1 MNAEANSAP
10 QSLAREARVA
20 VRTVPWTEAFYWCV
34 RRELWEHRAVYI
46 GPLAAAGVFLFGFLI
61 SLFHLPNRMREA
73 LVDPSKMK
81 SLGTSYEFAAAAI
94 MMVAAIVQIFYCL
107 DALQGERKDRSILFW
122 KSLPVSDLTT
132 VLSKASIPF
141 VILPALAYGAVVVT
155 AFVMLVL
162 SSVVLGLSGLSA
174 APLWT
179 QLSLLQGA
187 VLLLYHMITVHIL
200 WYAPI
205 ICWLL
210 LISAWA
216 RRAALLWAVLPPFCV
231 GILEKLVFNTSHF
244 AMWIQYRFSG
254 GMEAE
259 TVPGTMPMNPMTRL
273 TPGHFLLTPGL
284 WLGWVVAAICLALAV
299 RIRRNREPN

>member
-1 MNAEANSAP
+1 MNSEANAVP
-10 QSLAREARVA
+10 QSLGQGARVEAR
-20 VRTVPWTEAFYWCV
+20 TIPWMESFYWCV

-46 GPLAAAGVFLFGFLI
+46 GPLAAAGVFLFGFLV
-61 SLFHLPNRMREA
+61 SLLHLPHQMREA
-73 LVDPSKMK
+73 IADPSKMK
-81 SLGTSYEFAAAAI
+81 HLGQSYEFAAGAI
-94 MMVAAIVQIFYCL
+94 MIVAMFVQIFYCV
-107 DALQGERKDRSILFW
+107 DAMQGERKDRSILFW
-122 KSLPVSDLTT
+122 KSLPVSDATT
-132 VLSKASIPF
+132 VLSKASIPL
-141 VILPALAYGAVVVT
+141 VILPLLAYGAVIVT
-155 AFVMLVL
+155 GFVMLVL
-162 SSVVLGLSGLSA
+162 SSVVLTLSGLSP

-187 VLLLYHMITVHIL
+187 LLLLYHMVTVHIL

-231 GILEKLVFNTSHF
+231 GMLEKLVFNTTHF
-244 AMWIQYRFSG
+244 AMWIQYRFNG

-259 TVPGTMPMNPMTRL
+259 TAPGTMPMNPMTHL

-284 WLGWVVAAICLALAV
+284 WLGWIVAAIFLYAAI